1 MKVKNLTTVSGSGS
15 SFFRTGLFLS
25 LRFFLSCRMLNRSS
39 TVSSFSLP
47 LLSVWQVEIRQRPSA
62 RNSKNHRLHLLFN
75 FYWSVYSLNDNQM
88 PTWAVISCHTPECL
102 QVAAQMRRKPVRWL
116 QNSFTSVL
124 GWDHLPDLSDV
135 TLTYYIILNL

>member
-1 MKVKNLTTVSGSGS
+1 MKIKNLTTVSGSGS

-47 LLSVWQVEIRQRPSA
+47 LLSVWEVEIRQRPSA
-62 RNSKNHRLHLLFN
+62 HNSKNHRLHSLFN

-88 PTWAVISCHTPECL
+88 PTWSVLHCHTPECL
-102 QVAAQMRRKPVRWL
+102 QVAAQIRRKKNWMASKFLHLCAWMR
-116 QNSFTSVL
+116 SFT
-124 GWDHLPDLSDV
+124 GFKWLS
-135 TLTYYIILNL
+135 LTYYIILNL